1 MPRKTNVG
9 ERQKS
14 EKKISQSTKK
24 TDGKKRSLGIGSKR
38 HWKSDK
44 QIKKLLDSICCIY
57 NIVEYL

>member
-24 TDGKKRSLGIGSKR
+24 NRWEGKIIRNRVKKALEIGQTNKE
-38 HWKSDK
+38 
-44 QIKKLLDSICCIY
+44 IITFNMFYYI
-57 NIVEYL
+57 NVEYL